1 MMHYLKK
8 DIVIA
13 DQYSPVKILLAGV
26 GGTGSH
32 ILTGLARMNQALKAL
47 GHPGLYVLAVDGDSV
62 SEANVGRQLFSK
74 ADIGRNKATVLVT
87 RLNAFFGTDWMS
99 YPYEITKEFSNGDGS
114 PQIII
119 TAVDSLKSRILFY
132 RSAKN
137 LTADYWMDTGNTADT
152 GQVIFGSI
160 NPVEQP
166 DKPGVTPYLPN
177 AVDLYGNNLA
187 GVRGKDDQGPSCSM
201 AEALNRQ
208 DLFVNQMVATCALH
222 ILWQGFRY
230 GYLTQHGAFIDMRSM
245 TTRPLPVDP
254 ETWNRMGWEEIR
266 GKKKG
271 KKKKSKYI
279 ERCF

>member
-13 DQYSPVKILLAGV
+13 DQYSPVKILLSGV

-47 GHPGLYVLAVDGDSV
+47 GHPGLYILAIDGDNV

-87 RLNAFFGTDWMS
+87 RLNAFFGTDWAS
-99 YPYEITKEFSNGDGS
+99 CPYQITKEFSNGDGS

-137 LTADYWMDTGNTADT
+137 LTAHYWMDTGNTADT
-152 GQVIFGSI
+152 GQVIFGSV

-177 AVDLYGNNLA
+177 AVDLYGNNLSV
-187 GVRGKDDQGPSCSM
+187 GEEDNQGPSCSM

-208 DLFVNQMVATCALH
+208 DLFINQMVATCALH

-230 GYLTQHGAFIDMRSM
+230 GYLTQHGAFIDMQSM

-254 ETWNRMGWEEIR
+254 ETWNRIGW
-266 GKKKG
+266 KG
-271 KKKKSKYI
+271 IKEKKKKSKSAK
-279 ERCF
+279 